1 MRHFSFLLLR
11 SVSLKWL
18 DVWNVNGHFLVQWSK
33 YHLTL
38 LTQIWHF
45 LINQKTG
52 TVIFFVC
59 LFPILLLWLIN
70 YDDYRPTDFFN
81 TFRLIKI
88 ALWKMVTIANSKID
102 QNSII
107 TKLSLYKTTLQ
118 KQNIIYTTYKIN
130 KTVTVF

>member
-1 MRHFSFLLLR
+1 MM
-11 SVSLKWL
+11 
-18 DVWNVNGHFLVQWSK
+18 
-33 YHLTL
+33 
-38 LTQIWHF
+38 I
-45 LINQKTG
+45 TG
-52 TVIFFVC
+52 Q
-59 LFPILLLWLIN
+59 
-70 YDDYRPTDFFN
+70 TDFFN

-107 TKLSLYKTTLQ
+107 TKWSLYKTTLQ